1 MVSTQVLLCAISPH
15 PCVGRSL
22 VPFYDVRFKGF
33 GYNKQLQILQLV
45 KQRRFRLMVRQ

>member
-1 MVSTQVLLCAISPH
+1 MFTDCPLCHLLH